1 MIRDRAFLGVIALN
15 TVFIFAGFA
24 GFDLLPV
31 YSKNEAGVSESA
43 IGVIFFVNTLVI
55 VIGQLPISK
64 LSEGHRRMRVLALLG
79 LTWATAWVM
88 VPLVGISFSGKTAAA
103 LFAVAMAVFA
113 IGECLHGAVQAPLV
127 ADLADPRLLGRYMA
141 LSALSWQVG
150 FALAPALGGFAI
162 DSIPNGTWLIAAG
175 ICAANGFAALALERR
190 LPARARVTPAS
201 SPA

>member
-1 MIRDRAFLGVIALN
+1 MIRDRAFIGVIALN

-31 YSKNEAGVSESA
+31 YSKNEAGVTESA

-55 VIGQLPISK
+55 VLGQLPISK
-64 LSEGHRRMRVLALLG
+64 LSEGHRRMRRAGAARADVGDRLG
-79 LTWATAWVM
+79 DGAAGRH
-88 VPLVGISFSGKTAAA
+88 LVRGTTAAA

-150 FALAPALGGFAI
+150 FALAPGA
-162 DSIPNGTWLIAAG
+162 
-175 ICAANGFAALALERR
+175 RR
-190 LPARARVTPAS
+190 VRDRRRSRTGRG
-201 SPA
+201 